1 MSIITDSGF
10 WDSVNGDRRYSGRQI
25 LGVFNGLVSDGIVKG
40 YKNSMQVRINSNKL
54 QIRPGRAFLS
64 YGSYEGIWADID
76 TETEITVSSADSYLG
91 RCDAVVLTLR
101 GGSREVTVD
110 YVTGIPSSNYL
121 AYDGW
126 PSSIAGNQFIIALV
140 LRNPGTGTTINTTT
154 TRIEDARGKTLR
166 GEGTAADGITGISYA
181 AFAGMSSSTYVER
194 QQDTASRV
202 MITDSSG
209 LVRTSGVTTTEL
221 SGLSGLTDNVQTQI
235 NRLHD
240 GLPAIVMTSADA
252 ASINLDA
259 ENHAGR
265 TITSASVNRIF
276 NIRIASTAGWAQGT
290 EILIIRASDNTVTIK
305 PETTGVTIRGI
316 DVDSPTTQSWQIT
329 DKYGVACLKY
339 ITGNTWYIF
348 GNIEPL

>member
-1 MSIITDSGF
+1 MSITTDSGF

-76 TETEITVSSADSYLG
+76 SETAINVPSADGGLG

-101 GGSREVTVD
+101 GVSREVTVD
-110 YVTGIPSSNYL
+110 YVTGTPSSNYL

-126 PSSIAGNQFIIALV
+126 PSSIAENQFIIALI
-140 LRNPGTGTTINTTT
+140 LRNPGTGTTVNATT
-154 TRIEDARGKTLR
+154 TRIEDARGKTLF
-166 GEGTAADGITGISYA
+166 GEGTAADGITGVSYA
-181 AFAGMSSSTYVER
+181 SFAGMSSSTYVER
-194 QQDTASRV
+194 QQDNASRV
-202 MITDSSG
+202 MITNSSG
-209 LVRTSGVTTTEL
+209 IVTTSAITTTEL
-221 SGLSGLTDNVQTQI
+221 SKLSGVKDSVQGQL
-235 NRLHD
+235 NSLHD
-240 GLPAIVMTSADA
+240 GLPAIIMTSSDA

-276 NIRIASTAGWAQGT
+276 NIRIASTAGWQQGA
-290 EILIIRASDNTVTIK
+290 EILIIRASDSTVTIK
-305 PETTGVTIRGI
+305 PATTGVTIRGI
-316 DVDSPTTQSWQIT
+316 DVTSPTKQSWKIT

-348 GNIEPL
+348 GDVEAI